1 MYRSYGARKP
11 IQTEDG
17 GPFSGQGLVVQS
29 VSLQLKA
36 DADEM
41 V

>member
-1 MYRSYGARKP
+1 MYRSCGARKP

-17 GPFSGQGLVVQS
+17 GSFSGRGLAVQS